1 MTVSKSTINNFESSY
16 IGKVEYERSVQI
28 QQSLLDLSRR
38 TGAHY
43 VIGLEHPAV
52 LTLGYRAQREE
63 EITETDLPVV
73 RISRGGLATVHSE
86 GQLVIYPV
94 VNLRELAIG
103 PRDYV
108 CLLLKTTQRML
119 KEIGVECQVDEQAIG
134 LYTKRG
140 KIAFCGI
147 QIRNG
152 ISQHGLSLNVRNDL
166 SLFSGIRACGVQN
179 ASFDSLASYGI
190 SHTLAELYQVWSRCF
205 EAGLAELKT
214 ANSNNSNCSSV
225 PLQ

>member
-1 MTVSKSTINNFESSY
+1 MTVSKSTTNNFESSY
-16 IGKVEYERSVQI
+16 IGQIDYQRSVQI
-28 QQSLLDLSRR
+28 QQNLMDLSRR

-63 EITETDLPVV
+63 EVIATELPVV

-94 VNLRELAIG
+94 INLRELKIG
-103 PRDYV
+103 VRDYV
-108 CLLLKTTQRML
+108 CLLLKTTQKML
-119 KEIGVECQVDEQAIG
+119 KEVGVESQVDDQAVG

-147 QIRNG
+147 QVSNG

-166 SLFSGIRACGVQN
+166 SLFSGLRACGVAN

-190 SHTLAELYQVWSRCF
+190 SHTLPELYQIWSRLF
-205 EAGLAELKT
+205 ESNLQDLKS
-214 ANSNNSNCSSV
+214 ASCNSEQ
-225 PLQ
+225 LQ